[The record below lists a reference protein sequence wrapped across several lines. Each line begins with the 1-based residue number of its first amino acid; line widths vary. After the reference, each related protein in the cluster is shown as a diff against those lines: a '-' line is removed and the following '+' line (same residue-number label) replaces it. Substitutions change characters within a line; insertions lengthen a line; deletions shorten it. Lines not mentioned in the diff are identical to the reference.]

1 MPVTKR
7 VKEHRRII
15 KMFRNIDS
23 ELTELVLSI
32 GTFWKDEDV
41 DADLKSDIMEEIA
54 DVISALE
61 KARLINYNVTRDEIF
76 KNKSWAEGLEGLKLL
91 NKEDNED

>member
-1 MPVTKR
+1 MITKR

-61 KARLINYNVTRDEIF
+61 KARLINYNVVRDEIF
-76 KNKSWAEGLEGLKLL
+76 KNKSWAEGLEGL